1 MSNSVEFGFM
11 KKILII
17 SVLTGFITC
26 VSAHEYIFR
35 STFDRRRPEV
45 HTVAGF
51 GWTQRQGDRA
61 LVMSEGIINQ
71 I

>member
-35 STFDRRRPEV
+35 STFDRRNPEK

-51 GWTQRQGDRA
+51 GWTQRADRA